1 MKVCYSNIV
10 LETVFQEVSV
20 IFVHIINTKLKLS

>member
-1 MKVCYSNIV
+1 MKVCYSNTV

-20 IFVHIINTKLKLS
+20 IFVHIINTKLLI